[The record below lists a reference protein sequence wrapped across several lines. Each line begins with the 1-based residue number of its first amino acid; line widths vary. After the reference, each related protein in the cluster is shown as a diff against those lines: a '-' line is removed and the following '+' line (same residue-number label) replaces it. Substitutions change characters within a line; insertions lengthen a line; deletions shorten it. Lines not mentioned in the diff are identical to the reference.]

1 MGARAP
7 EIHVLASSHDLGEK
21 MILGLFFKF
30 CFTYKLLGFLGRD
43 LEDIKTNKQKKPN
56 YSSFKPVLMNT
67 SETVTCGGI

>member
-43 LEDIKTNKQKKPN
+43 LEDIKTNKQKKN
-56 YSSFKPVLMNT
+56 QL
-67 SETVTCGGI
+67 

>member
-1 MGARAP
+1 
-7 EIHVLASSHDLGEK
+7 

-43 LEDIKTNKQKKPN
+43 LEDIKTNKQTN

-67 SETVTCGGI
+67 SETVTCGEI